1 MHYSIFLTK
10 MDEFNNFLF
19 VLALKNVHVA
29 HWQLTLVCK
38 IYIFL
43 CLMHEEVWN
52 IYESV
57 PFPSLCSWLWLNFN
71 KISAIRH
78 ECKTILN
85 PSKAV

>member
-52 IYESV
+52 IYM
-57 PFPSLCSWLWLNFN
+57 SLFLSQACVLGFGS
-71 KISAIRH
+71 ISIRYLLSDTNV
-78 ECKTILN
+78 K
-85 PSKAV
+85 PY